1 MFTYSNSRR
10 FWTMVSRMSFA
21 VSIANYSVEFCSRI
35 IAIPE
40 SYSHESA
47 VWPATADKECRPS
60 RMSRNRSGSTAKFSL

>member
-21 VSIANYSVEFCSRI
+21 DSIANHSVEFCSRT

-40 SYSHESA
+40 S
-47 VWPATADKECRPS
+47 
-60 RMSRNRSGSTAKFSL
+60 

>member
-21 VSIANYSVEFCSRI
+21 DSIANHSVEFCSRI

-40 SYSHESA
+40 LYSHESA